1 MTQKGATPLRPPA
14 AGCIGSGIGQIC
26 LLVVAWADPVFAPL
40 PDITN
45 HLKKAKAIGL
55 EAAHGH
61 RPETPGQTKALLGQ
75 PGGSARIV
83 RPHKFGFLSKPKWYL
98 CRSTQLIGVLQN
110 ILQLLGIGINC
121 HVLPCSYGNH
131 RPG

>member
-1 MTQKGATPLRPPA
+1 
-14 AGCIGSGIGQIC
+14 
-26 LLVVAWADPVFAPL
+26 VVAWADPVFAPL

-61 RPETPGQTKALLGQ
+61 RPETPGQTKALFGQ